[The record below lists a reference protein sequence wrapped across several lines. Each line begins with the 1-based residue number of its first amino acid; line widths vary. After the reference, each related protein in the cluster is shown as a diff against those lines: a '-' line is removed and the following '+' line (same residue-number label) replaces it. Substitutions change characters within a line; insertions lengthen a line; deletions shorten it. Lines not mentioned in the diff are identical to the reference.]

1 MTSFLATLFLFLLS
15 FGVSALMM
23 IHGWGVEPKS
33 WTIIAFGWFGSVV
46 LMALSGL
53 VGKQS

>member
-1 MTSFLATLFLFLLS
+1 LFLFLLS